1 MLHTSFRRE
10 EECQVEPDK
19 TPRDRAEDLIR
30 LMVPD
35 WRLTPRQGLWVISIL
50 IILSLLVAIGYP
62 YGITL
67 WDWIK
72 LLVVPGAI
80 AAVGLWFNGQQQE
93 RQREDNQKQYER
105 GLEIENEHAQDQA
118 LQAYLDQIGQ
128 MLLDKERPLGQAKD
142 VAVLGLARARTLAV
156 LDTLNSGHRKRRV
169 LRFLYESGL
178 ISKDRDVVVDLT
190 SADLSGAVLNRAVL
204 IGANLSKAVLT
215 GAKLSSAS
223 LSDADLRGANLS
235 GANLSGAIL
244 ARANLSVPEPV
255 AHNPG
260 PWGWTDPPPTNL
272 QGADLRNAVHEG
284 ADLSSADL
292 SGADLTSASVV
303 HPRAAPSEELRRLA
317 KAQGLDLDLEGEN
330 NLWLEYMTDSLE
342 GALMPNGQKYEDWL
356 KDKEARAEDRENL
369 GPS

>member
-1 MLHTSFRRE
+1 
-10 EECQVEPDK
+10 VEPDK

-80 AAVGLWFNGQQQE
+80 AAVGLWFNRQQQE
-93 RQREDNQKQYER
+93 RQRNEDRQQQKRQREDNQKQYER

-272 QGADLRNAVHEG
+272 QGADLRNAVLEG